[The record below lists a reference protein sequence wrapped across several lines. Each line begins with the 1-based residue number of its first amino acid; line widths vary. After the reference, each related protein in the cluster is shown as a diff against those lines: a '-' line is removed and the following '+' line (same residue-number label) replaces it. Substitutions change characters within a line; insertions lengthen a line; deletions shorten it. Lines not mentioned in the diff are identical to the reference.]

1 MTIKKRYIVIAIILI
16 PVLISLFVHQEYKK
30 RWLDGTWETERQFK
44 ERKIDIEVI
53 SAKRLH
59 LTGSHGTDFFV
70 YSYRKNS
77 HPYYFFKDKEHNV
90 YKIEKLSS
98 TTFRFYT
105 TNEKMSHYQGVVFD
119 KVEE

>member
-77 HPYYFFKDKEHNV
+77 NPYYFFKDKEHNV
-90 YKIEKLSS
+90 YKIEKLSDTS
-98 TTFRFYT
+98 FRFYT
-105 TNEKMSHYQGVVFD
+105 TNENIGHYQGVIFD